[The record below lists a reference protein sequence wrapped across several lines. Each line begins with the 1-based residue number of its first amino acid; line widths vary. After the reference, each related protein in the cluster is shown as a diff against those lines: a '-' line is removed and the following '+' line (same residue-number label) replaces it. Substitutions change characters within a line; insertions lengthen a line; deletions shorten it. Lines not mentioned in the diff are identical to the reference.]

1 MTMFR
6 HSDYFQVGVS
16 GAPIT
21 DGGLYNTH
29 YTERYMGN
37 PNEIPEVYEA
47 SSMFPYAKNLKAEM
61 LVYHG
66 MADDKVLS
74 AYSTKLFKHLP

>member
-1 MTMFR
+1 MTMFS
-6 HSDYFQVGVS
+6 HPDYFQVGVS

-21 DGGLYNTH
+21 DWGLYSTH
-29 YTERYMGN
+29 YTERYTGN

-47 SSMFPYAKNLKAEM
+47 SSMFPYTKNLKDEM

-66 MADDKVLS
+66 MDDDKVLS
-74 AYSTKLFKHLP
+74 T

>member
-6 HSDYFQVGVS
+6 HPDYFQVGVS

-47 SSMFPYAKNLKAEM
+47 SSMFPYAKNLKGEM

-74 AYSTKLFKHLP
+74 A

>member
-1 MTMFR
+1 
-6 HSDYFQVGVS
+6 
-16 GAPIT
+16 
-21 DGGLYNTH
+21 
-29 YTERYMGN
+29 MGH

>member
-6 HSDYFQVGVS
+6 HPDYFQVGVS

-47 SSMFPYAKNLKAEM
+47 SSKFPYAKNLKAEM